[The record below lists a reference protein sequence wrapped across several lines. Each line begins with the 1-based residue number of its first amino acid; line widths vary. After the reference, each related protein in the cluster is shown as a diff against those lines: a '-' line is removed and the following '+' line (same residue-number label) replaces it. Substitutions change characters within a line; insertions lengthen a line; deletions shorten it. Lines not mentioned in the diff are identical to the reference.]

1 MDNELKIS
9 AFALSVTGDGQ
20 NLDNVYVNGRY
31 MTAGTE
37 PRTSINKVSH
47 VDFQVYGVC
56 DGQAEIAEEQEQ
68 AASPAMVVMQR
79 LQRLQSVLAEE
90 GKIEKDR
97 IWQFMVDTNE
107 KMVEYRNTF
116 ESDEV
121 GSTFAALFLHG
132 NRGLA
137 VHLGDSRIYVIRG
150 GRMLQITEDHLE
162 SSDLYKMGIISQQQA
177 EIHKKES
184 HLTAYFGMDDLYDV
198 EDDVF
203 SKYFVFYPGDT
214 FIICTDGI
222 TDAIS
227 NEAMERIVRSLKD
240 GARDTLATRI
250 LQEVEDRSQDDRTIL
265 VLQVEDAPGEAPVR
279 GASTI
284 PRKENYKH
292 PSQPQEKEEARTTE
306 AEPPKP
312 VKRRKDPEP
321 PPVEVTYDEE
331 DDYEDYEEESVV
343 DRILGNP
350 KMLAAVL
357 GGALIIVLILVMIL
371 TLAKRGDKPNSG
383 STPPPSQSSSQ
394 AIDSDGTDSSTPEQN
409 SSDESTDMSSQESS
423 MDSSTDSS
431 QDSSDSSDSSVPPS
445 NGVTEYTVQSGDSFS
460 AIINKHYNV
469 NYDAKLMKAVAAYN
483 NIEDM
488 DKLQLG
494 QIIKLPPKEQLN
506 LE

>member
-9 AFALSVTGDGQ
+9 AYALSVTGDGQ

-56 DGQAEIAEEQEQ
+56 DGQAEILEEQDQ

-121 GSTFAALFLHG
+121 GSTFAGLFLHG

-177 EIHKKES
+177 EIHKRAS
-184 HLTAYFGMDDLYDV
+184 HLTAYFGMDDLYEV

-240 GARDTLATRI
+240 GSRDTLAARI
-250 LQEVEDRSQDDRTIL
+250 LQEVEGRSQDDRTIL
-265 VLQVEDAPGEAPVR
+265 VLEVEDAPGEAPVR

-292 PSQPQEKEEARTTE
+292 PSQPQEKEESRTAE
-306 AEPPKP
+306 EEPPKP
-312 VKRRKDPEP
+312 VKRRRDPEP
-321 PPVEVTYDEE
+321 PPEDAYDEE
-331 DDYEDYEEESVV
+331 DDYEDDEEESVM

-357 GGALIIVLILVMIL
+357 GGALIIVLILVVIL
-371 TLAKRGDKPNSG
+371 TLAKRGDNPDPG
-383 STPPPSQSSSQ
+383 STPPISQSSSQ
-394 AIDSDGTDSSTPEQN
+394 SVDSDGTDSSTPEPN
-409 SSDESTDMSSQESS
+409 SSDESTESSVPEDSGDSSADSSQEPV
-423 MDSSTDSS
+423 
-431 QDSSDSSDSSVPPS
+431 DSSDSSAPVSD
-445 NGVTEYTVQSGDSFS
+445 GVTEYTVKSGDSFS

-469 NYDAKLMKAVAAYN
+469 NYDEKLMQAVAAYN

-488 DKLQLG
+488 NKLQLG

>member
-9 AFALSVTGDGQ
+9 AYALSVTGDGQ

-56 DGQAEIAEEQEQ
+56 DGQAEILEEQDQ

-121 GSTFAALFLHG
+121 GSTFAGLFLHG

-177 EIHKKES
+177 EIHKRAS
-184 HLTAYFGMDDLYDV
+184 HLTAYFGMDDLYEV

-240 GARDTLATRI
+240 GSRDTLAARI
-250 LQEVEDRSQDDRTIL
+250 LQEVEGRSQDDRTIL
-265 VLQVEDAPGEAPVR
+265 VLEVEDAPVKLPCGAPR
-279 GASTI
+279 PFRA
-284 PRKENYKH
+284 RKITSIRH
-292 PSQPQEKEEARTTE
+292 SLRR
-306 AEPPKP
+306 
-312 VKRRKDPEP
+312 KRRAAQRRKSRQSRSSAAEIRSRLRRMPMMRK
-321 PPVEVTYDEE
+321 TITRMTRKK
-331 DDYEDYEEESVV
+331 SVM
-343 DRILGNP
+343 DSILGNP

-357 GGALIIVLILVMIL
+357 GGALIIVLILVVIL
-371 TLAKRGDKPNSG
+371 TLAKRGDNPDPG
-383 STPPPSQSSSQ
+383 STPPISQSSSQ
-394 AIDSDGTDSSTPEQN
+394 SVDSDGTDSSTPEPN
-409 SSDESTDMSSQESS
+409 SSDESTESSVPEDSGDSSADSSQEPV
-423 MDSSTDSS
+423 
-431 QDSSDSSDSSVPPS
+431 DSSDSSAPVSD
-445 NGVTEYTVQSGDSFS
+445 GVTEYTVKSGDSFS

-469 NYDAKLMKAVAAYN
+469 NYDEKLMQAVAAYN

-488 DKLQLG
+488 NKLQLG

>member
-56 DGQAEIAEEQEQ
+56 DGQAEVAEDQDQ

-97 IWQFMVDTNE
+97 IWQFMVDTND
-107 KMVEYRNTF
+107 KMVEYRNSF

-177 EIHKKES
+177 EIHKRAS

-240 GARDTLATRI
+240 GARDTLAARI

-265 VLQVEDAPGEAPVR
+265 VLEVEDAPGEAPVR

-284 PRKENYKH
+284 PRTENYKH
-292 PSQPQEKEEARTTE
+292 SPQPQEKEEVLRATE
-306 AEPPKP
+306 EEPSRP
-312 VKRRKDPEP
+312 VKRRKDPEM
-321 PPVEVTYDEE
+321 PPVEETYDGE
-331 DDYEDYEEESVV
+331 DDYEDDEEESVM

-357 GGALIIVLILVMIL
+357 GGALIIVLILVVIL
-371 TLAKRGDKPNSG
+371 TLAKRGDKPDSG

-394 AIDSDGTDSSTPEQN
+394 AVDSDATDSSAPEQD
-409 SSDESTDMSSQESS
+409 SSDESTAMSSPEDSGESS
-423 MDSSTDSS
+423 TESS
-431 QDSSDSSDSSVPPS
+431 QAPSDSSDSTPS
-445 NGVTEYTVQSGDSFS
+445 DSVTEYTVQSGDSFS
-460 AIINKHYNV
+460 AIINRHYNV
-469 NYDAKLMKAVAAYN
+469 NYDEKLMKAVAEYN

-488 DKLQLG
+488 NKLQLG
-494 QIIKLPPKEQLN
+494 QIIKLPPREQLN